1 VSGRQNQTTT
11 TIVVGTAIA
20 AAALVF
26 VSIPAIILELASA
39 WAKIR
44 YARYPTSEDVFGW
57 GVLIS
62 APLVLAL
69 DLGVSIGIGMIIF
82 HSFRDCRWP
91 GDVSGRQPRG
101 SSGSKG

>member
-1 VSGRQNQTTT
+1 MSGRQSQTMTTT
-11 TIVVGTAIA
+11 VVAGTAIA

-26 VSIPAIILELASA
+26 VSIPAIILTLATT

-44 YARYPTSEDVFGW
+44 YARYPSSEDAIGW

-69 DLGVSIGIGMIIF
+69 DLGVSVGIGVIIF
-82 HSFRDCRWP
+82 HSLRDYRWR
-91 GDVSGRQPRG
+91 GDGKDP
-101 SSGSKG
+101 

>member
-1 VSGRQNQTTT
+1 VSGRQNQTRT
-11 TIVVGTAIA
+11 TIVVAGTAIA

-26 VSIPAIILELASA
+26 VSIPAIILTLASA

-44 YARYPTSEDVFGW
+44 YARYPVSDDVIGW

-69 DLGVSIGIGMIIF
+69 DLGVSIGIGMIVF
-82 HSFRDCRWP
+82 HTLRDCGWGGDGTAKKGPWP
-91 GDVSGRQPRG
+91 RRFH
-101 SSGSKG
+101 

>member
-1 VSGRQNQTTT
+1 VSGRQNQTRTS
-11 TIVVGTAIA
+11 IVVAGTAIA

-26 VSIPAIILELASA
+26 ISIPAIIFTLASA

-44 YARYPTSEDVFGW
+44 YARYPTSEDVIGW

-69 DLGVSIGIGMIIF
+69 DLGVSIGVGVIIF
-82 HSFRDCRWP
+82 HTLRDCRWR
-91 GDVSGRQPRG
+91 GDGKVR
-101 SSGSKG
+101 

>member
-11 TIVVGTAIA
+11 TIVVAATAIA

-26 VSIPAIILELASA
+26 VSIPAIILTLASA

-44 YARYPTSEDVFGW
+44 YARYPSSEDAFFGW

-62 APLVLAL
+62 APLELSL
-69 DLGVSIGIGMIIF
+69 DLGVSIGVGVIIF
-82 HSFRDCRWP
+82 HTLRECRWR
-91 GDVSGRQPRG
+91 GDGKVR
-101 SSGSKG
+101 

>member
-11 TIVVGTAIA
+11 SIVVAGTAIA

-26 VSIPAIILELASA
+26 VSIPAIILTLASA

-44 YARYPTSEDVFGW
+44 YARYPSSEDVMGW

-62 APLVLAL
+62 APLLLAL
-69 DLGVSIGIGMIIF
+69 DLGVSIGVGVIVF
-82 HSFRDCRWP
+82 HALRYFRWR
-91 GDVSGRQPRG
+91 GDGNVR
-101 SSGSKG
+101 

>member
-1 VSGRQNQTTT
+1 VSGQRNQTTT
-11 TIVVGTAIA
+11 TIMATAIA

-26 VSIPAIILELASA
+26 VSIPAIILKLASA

-44 YARYPTSEDVFGW
+44 YARYPNSEDAIGW

-62 APLVLAL
+62 APLLLAL

-82 HSFRDCRWP
+82 HNLRDCRWR
-91 GDVSGRQPRG
+91 GDGKVR
-101 SSGSKG
+101 

>member
-1 VSGRQNQTTT
+1 MSGRQNQTTT
-11 TIVVGTAIA
+11 IVVAGTAIA

-26 VSIPAIILELASA
+26 VSIPAIILKLASA

-44 YARYPTSEDVFGW
+44 YARYPISEDAIGW

-69 DLGVSIGIGMIIF
+69 DLGVSIGVGAIIF
-82 HSFRDCRWP
+82 HSLRDCRWR
-91 GDVSGRQPRG
+91 GDGKVR
-101 SSGSKG
+101 

>member
-1 VSGRQNQTTT
+1 MSGRQSQTMTTT
-11 TIVVGTAIA
+11 VVAGAAIA

-44 YARYPTSEDVFGW
+44 YARYPSSEDTFGW

-62 APLVLAL
+62 APLLLAL
-69 DLGVSIGIGMIIF
+69 DLGVSIGVGVIIF
-82 HSFRDCRWP
+82 HTLRDCRWR
-91 GDVSGRQPRG
+91 GDDKWQ
-101 SSGSKG
+101 

>member
-11 TIVVGTAIA
+11 TIVAGTAIG

-26 VSIPAIILELASA
+26 VSIPAIILTLASA

-44 YARYPTSEDVFGW
+44 YARYPSSEDAFGW

-62 APLVLAL
+62 APLLLAL
-69 DLGVSIGIGMIIF
+69 DLGVSIGVGVIVF
-82 HSFRDCRWP
+82 QNLRDCRWR
-91 GDVSGRQPRG
+91 GDGN
-101 SSGSKG
+101 